1 MRGDPQAAS
10 ARLQVTVPAR
20 RWSARV
26 EQVKQGRRERRQERV
41 ELIVRMAEERRGV
54 QRSAGRASR
63 PERAA

>member
-10 ARLQVTVPAR
+10 ARLQSAVPAR

-26 EQVKQGRRERRQERV
+26 EQVKQRRRERRLERA
-41 ELIVRMAEERRGV
+41 ELIVRLGAEEPRR
-54 QRSAGRASR
+54 QRASR

>member
-10 ARLQVTVPAR
+10 ARLPGVVPAR

-26 EQVKQGRRERRQERV
+26 EQIKERRRERRQERV
-41 ELIVRMAEERRGV
+41 EMIVRQHAEVRAV
-54 QRSAGRASR
+54 QRTRR

>member
-10 ARLQVTVPAR
+10 ARLQGTVPGR

-26 EQVKQGRRERRQERV
+26 EQIKQRRRERRLERA
-41 ELIVRMAEERRGV
+41 ELIVRLGAEPRP
-54 QRSAGRASR
+54 QRASR